1 MQIDLRVLWPE
12 RAAVVVVAVIAGGIL
27 SLWFILALGV
37 GSLRDAGLNRAA
49 FGWFVDGELGLAL
62 PLWLGLRAI
71 HTCIALVRRSRQTR
85 RDRGAVAGKAP
96 NGSKTS
102 A

>member
-27 SLWFILALGV
+27 SLWLILALGV
-37 GSLRDAGLNRAA
+37 GSLRDSGLNRAA

-71 HTCIALVRRSRQTR
+71 HTCIALVRRSREAHRNRTE
-85 RDRGAVAGKAP
+85 ASP
-96 NGSKTS
+96 NSSNDPKST